1 MAEAASMSDGAY
13 STALVVATDHD
24 IALHDELLDAG
35 KAFRAEARAE
45 RTRKAYGRAW
55 RSFEVWCAAND
66 ATPLPA
72 SPETI
77 AAWLT
82 GMATGIGNRK
92 PMARSSINQ
101 ALSAVL
107 LAHRTAAHSFDRKHP
122 LIAETW
128 RGISRSKAEKDDE
141 RQAAALMGE
150 DLQAV
155 VRMLSSTRAID
166 ARDRALLLLGWAAA
180 LRRSELVGLDWQ
192 RKGLGTGSVK
202 VDELGVTIRLARSKS
217 SQDKAVQIKIPRED
231 MPAACDAIEAWAAAA
246 GLEAGQ
252 AVFRPVDQRQIIGAG
267 RLTDH
272 SVSRIIKAR
281 LRKLVRARGKSK
293 DEAREIVRA
302 FSGHSLRA
310 GYATTAASKDV
321 PAIASADT
329 RATSRRRWSS
339 ATCARL
345 KRGLSQVSRAWGSDA
360 CVVPILCKY
369 RRRSLSR

>member
-1 MAEAASMSDGAY
+1 MPDGAY
-13 STALVVATDHD
+13 STALIVTTEHD
-24 IALHDELLDAG
+24 IALRDELLSAG
-35 KAFRAEARAE
+35 KAFRAEARAD
-45 RTRKAYGRAW
+45 RTRQAYARAW
-55 RSFEVWCAAND
+55 HSFEVWCAAND
-66 ATPLPA
+66 AAPLPA

-82 GMATGIGNRK
+82 AMATGIGNGK

-107 LAHRTAAHSFDRKHP
+107 LAHRTAGHSFDRKHP

-155 VRMLSSTRAID
+155 VRMLSSSRAID
-166 ARDRALLLLGWAAA
+166 TRDRALLLLGWAGA

-192 RKGLGTGSVK
+192 RKGSGTGSVK

-231 MPAACDAIEAWAAAA
+231 MPAACDAIEAWAATAR
-246 GLEAGQ
+246 LEAGL
-252 AVFRPVDQRQIIGAG
+252 FRPIDQRHTIGAE

-272 SVSRIIKAR
+272 SVSRIIKGR
-281 LRKLVRARGKSK
+281 LAKLVRARGKTK

-302 FSGHSLRA
+302 FSVATVCVPATQPRRRA
-310 GYATTAASKDV
+310 KTCR
-321 PAIASADT
+321 AIASAGT
-329 RATSRRRWSS
+329 RAISRRRWSS
-339 ATCARL
+339 ATCARP
-345 KRGLSQVSRAWGSDA
+345 RPGRSPVSRG
-360 CVVPILCKY
+360 
-369 RRRSLSR
+369 

>member
-1 MAEAASMSDGAY
+1 MSAKHLVTIDPASGE
-13 STALVVATDHD
+13 
-24 IALHDELLDAG
+24 IALADGLIIAA
-35 KAFRAEARAE
+35 KAFMEEARSE
-45 RTRKAYGRAW
+45 RTRQAYGRAW
-55 RSFEVWCAAND
+55 RSFEAWCAGNGRIA
-66 ATPLPA
+66 LPA
-72 SPETI
+72 APDTI

-82 GMATGIGNRK
+82 AMATGIDHRK

-107 LAHRTAAHSFDRKHP
+107 LAHRTAGHSFDRKHP

-128 RGISRSKAEKDDE
+128 RGISRAKAEKDEE

-155 VRMLSSTRAID
+155 VRTLSSSRPID
-166 ARDRALLLLGWAAA
+166 IRDRALLLLGWAGA

-192 RKGLGTGSVK
+192 RKGSGTGSVK

-231 MPAACDAIEAWAAAA
+231 MPAACEAVDAWAAAA
-246 GLEAGQ
+246 RLEAGQ
-252 AVFRPVDQRQIIGAG
+252 AVFRPVEQRQIIGAE

-281 LRKLVRARGKSK
+281 VGKLVQARGKSK

-310 GYATTAASKDV
+310 GYATSAAAKDV
-321 PAIASADT
+321 PSYRIRRHTRHKSAEMVERYVREAEGWT
-329 RATSRRRWSS
+329 KSG
-339 ATCARL
+339 L
-345 KRGLSQVSRAWGSDA
+345 KGVGF
-360 CVVPILCKY
+360 
-369 RRRSLSR
+369 